1 MELAQNLGICSNFS
15 QTRRRARP
23 SVGRGGADRADCVR
37 DLELRELEVSNA
49 IRVAIGLYRSLS
61 GRDGLWTPTASAD
74 EATARWMVV
83 KFLPTAMTALP
94 RRHMAEPGLKRS

>member
-1 MELAQNLGICSNFS
+1 MP
-15 QTRRRARP
+15 TARIALE
-23 SVGRGGADRADCVR
+23 R
-37 DLELRELEVSNA
+37 LELRELEVSKQTA
-49 IRVAIGLYRSLS
+49 WQSVFYRSLS

-94 RRHMAEPGLKRS
+94 RHMAEPGLKRS